1 MTRIL
6 MTLFG
11 ACVCAGTLAEDRD
24 RYDAYDERHEKIL
37 RAMPSPEFVWSAL
50 RSQAEYNER
59 PENRDN
65 PDNHAHLA
73 HIAEECGRRFPKD
86 AVILGLLAEGAYAR
100 AIDGWVK
107 IDRSDGH
114 PKKSDAPRRIAALQL
129 RRGRMLAALGRQEDA
144 SVAFAEA
151 AKHPDFAAKAGD
163 ERIAL
168 QK

>member
-6 MTLFG
+6 VALFG
-11 ACVCAGTLAEDRD
+11 VCVCAVALAEDRD
-24 RYDAYDERHEKIL
+24 SYDVYDERHEKIL

-59 PENRDN
+59 PENRDD

-73 HIAEECGRRFPKD
+73 HVAEECARRYPKD
-86 AVILGLLAEGAYAR
+86 ALILGLLAEAAYAR
-100 AIDGWVK
+100 AIQGWVK

-114 PKKSDAPRRIAALQL
+114 PKKKDAPRRIAALHL
-129 RRGRMLAALGRQEDA
+129 RRGKALVALGRTDEA
-144 SVAFAEA
+144 TVAFTEA
-151 AKHPDFAAKAGD
+151 ARHPDFAKPAGN